1 MDNPKGKIAFVSS
14 LFKPTQI
21 DVIGGQETLTAL
33 LVQQLAKRDY
43 DINLFALSHSLKSNR
58 VHLKII
64 TDYSLDGLKN
74 THQEVLPYLD
84 KIKVALYGRIL
95 MELEKSNDQ
104 LIFDS
109 SGDFSLSLSADKIKK
124 PIIIIGHF
132 PVINSYTS
140 IFKYIK
146 QPKNVYFVFPSRFQN
161 NNSVWLSNKFFI
173 AHGIEIEKYKFSETP
188 RENSFTF
195 DVAELLSRAIPKV

>member
-1 MDNPKGKIAFVSS
+1 MDDSKGKIAVVSS

-64 TDYSLDGLKN
+64 TDYSLDELKN
-74 THQEVLPYLD
+74 MHPEVLPYLD

-132 PVINSYTS
+132 P
-140 IFKYIK
+140 
-146 QPKNVYFVFPSRFQN
+146 
-161 NNSVWLSNKFFI
+161 
-173 AHGIEIEKYKFSETP
+173 
-188 RENSFTF
+188 
-195 DVAELLSRAIPKV
+195 